1 MRVERRNQEPR
12 QPRGQKPER
21 VPLCPV
27 CGAQG
32 LELRSD
38 NDVNHLC
45 ISCNHTWGI
54 SCD

>member
-1 MRVERRNQEPR
+1 MRVERKSQEPGC
-12 QPRGQKPER
+12 PGGQRTGR

-38 NDVNHLC
+38 TDVNHLC

-54 SCD
+54 